1 VESSKQWKE
10 HWDRSHDARE
20 AMVSGLV
27 HSGRV
32 IFAAGAVMV
41 AGFLTFALS
50 GPLPPK
56 RMGIILGIAV
66 LLDAARAADAHADPA
81 TPHRSGRLRL
91 PEWLGR
97 SPGRAFRAL
106 AGPAADRIVPSMDA
120 PLVVAVLLA
129 IGFAVTNGLHDA
141 SNAIATLVATRAA
154 TPLQAILLASV
165 FNLLGPLF
173 LGAAVAD
180 TIGGIVTV
188 PPNVTVEVIGAGLAA
203 AVTWNLVTWR
213 LGLPSSS
220 GHALVGGLVGA
231 AVVEGGVHA
240 INWGGIEDWRP
251 VGVFGILIALALSPV
266 LGGVAA
272 LLRIR
277 AARAVAHRATRR
289 WRAPVRSG
297 EWGMSG
303 ALAFSHG
310 ANDAQKSIGV
320 IAALLLAGG
329 QIETLAAPTWA
340 KVVCAAALTAG
351 TALGGWRIIATVGR
365 RIYRIRPEEGLASQT
380 ASAGVD
386 LRVLA
391 AGGAGFHHAGG
402 CVVGGGDRRR

>member
-1 VESSKQWKE
+1 MAEQYSPSV
-10 HWDRSHDARE
+10 
-20 AMVSGLV
+20 
-27 HSGRV
+27 
-32 IFAAGAVMV
+32 
-41 AGFLTFALS
+41 
-50 GPLPPK
+50 
-56 RMGIILGIAV
+56 
-66 LLDAARAADAHADPA
+66 DPQ
-81 TPHRSGRLRL
+81 
-91 PEWLGR
+91 
-97 SPGRAFRAL
+97 
-106 AGPAADRIVPSMDA
+106 
-120 PLVVAVLLA
+120 LVVAVLLA

-188 PPNVTVEVIGAGLAA
+188 PPDVTVEVIGAGLAA
-203 AVTWNLVTWR
+203 AVTWNVVTWR

-240 INWGGIEDWRP
+240 INWGGIEHWRP

-272 LLRIR
+272 LLLIR
-277 AARAVAHRATRR
+277 AARGVAHRATRR
-289 WRAPVRSG
+289 WRAPVRTG
-297 EWGMSG
+297 EWGMSA

-329 QIETLAAPTWA
+329 RIDTLAAPTWA

-380 ASAGVD
+380 ASAGVIFGSS
-386 LRVLA
+386 LL
-391 AGGAGFHHAGG
+391 GAPVSTTQVVASS
-402 CVVGGGDRRR
+402 VVGIGVGRRRWHHVHWAVVRNMGLAWLITMPVSAALGVVALELWRLVT